1 MSGRAAG
8 GGRPLSA
15 RRRLPAGWRLAA
27 AWRALAGTGGAAA
40 AGLGVLVLACVFLA
54 VAAPRQSLG
63 VRTRAL
69 QHELI
74 AGGPL
79 EGSVTG
85 GIEYTAFSS
94 AVQFVGTRAITAART
109 DLAANLA
116 RDGLPLAPPAADW
129 AGLASGFMPVTGA
142 APALYS
148 GGLPPQ
154 LELLYRSGL
163 SRHLRLAAG
172 RMPSGAPPAGAPS
185 TGRGAV
191 FEIAVSS
198 ATAARF
204 GLHPGS
210 RIGTAAGVTLA
221 VTGIVRPVGLPTAF
235 WAADPV
241 ASAPRLTA
249 QSANLPPYWTG
260 AGFISPAALPRL
272 RDSLD
277 PAAITLSFDFPL
289 SVGSVTA
296 DQARALSGEL
306 SQADAQA
313 GLVGGRRGS
322 LLGSLAVTMSS
333 GSSGILAR
341 FLSADAAASQVLG
354 LLSVSLTVIG
364 AAVVLLGARILAER
378 RSAEF
383 AVMQARGASR
393 WQLARYAL
401 QPGAVVTLLG
411 AAAGSALAVA
421 LTPGDAAPL
430 GWWLAGLIVAAALA
444 GLPLMTVRSHRPA
457 RRPAGPGQP
466 AALRRAPRR
475 LLAELALIAA
485 AVGGLIALRQPG
497 PAGAGASSA
506 FVSLAPVL
514 VAVPAVI
521 LVLRCYPVAL
531 RGLVRLSRT
540 RPGASALVGFAR
552 AAQGRRDA
560 ALPVFALVLA
570 LAVVALGT
578 MIHGAVLRGQ
588 VAASWQR
595 TGADA
600 VVDASAS
607 SRPLTP
613 AVERAIAAVPGVQ
626 RTAAVIVTSGSAR
639 STELTVAA
647 VQPAQY
653 RALLAAIPA
662 GAVPAFP
669 AAKLTGAD
677 GPAGAG
683 RVVPVLATPAA
694 AARLGRG
701 ERTLDIGIRPMTVR
715 VAGLI
720 ASVPG
725 IPAGPLVVLP
735 RQALGASPPPPSLL
749 LAVGAHLDNRRLAAV
764 TRRALPGAT
773 VAFRSAGLAALTSA
787 ALPRSAYRAI
797 AAGSAAAA
805 VLSLLVVLMTALL
818 GARSREVTLARL
830 RVMGLGPGQARW
842 LAVTEALP
850 PVLAAVAGGIAGALA
865 LAPLVGPSIDLSA
878 FTGSAASVPIRPEL
892 ALLAAAAAGLV
903 VVALAS
909 LTAETLIAGRR
920 RGQRS
925 GK

>member
-1 MSGRAAG
+1 
-8 GGRPLSA
+8 
-15 RRRLPAGWRLAA
+15 
-27 AWRALAGTGGAAA
+27 
-40 AGLGVLVLACVFLA
+40 
-54 VAAPRQSLG
+54 
-63 VRTRAL
+63 
-69 QHELI
+69 
-74 AGGPL
+74 
-79 EGSVTG
+79 
-85 GIEYTAFSS
+85 
-94 AVQFVGTRAITAART
+94 
-109 DLAANLA
+109 
-116 RDGLPLAPPAADW
+116 
-129 AGLASGFMPVTGA
+129 
-142 APALYS
+142 
-148 GGLPPQ
+148 
-154 LELLYRSGL
+154 
-163 SRHLRLAAG
+163 
-172 RMPSGAPPAGAPS
+172 
-185 TGRGAV
+185 
-191 FEIAVSS
+191 
-198 ATAARF
+198 
-204 GLHPGS
+204 
-210 RIGTAAGVTLA
+210 
-221 VTGIVRPVGLPTAF
+221 VGLPTAF

-497 PAGAGASSA
+497 PAGAGARSA
-506 FVSLAPVL
+506 FVS
-514 VAVPAVI
+514 